1 MGLNPQPRNWLGRG
15 APIVDPKT
23 GRPSREFEEA
33 LMELFAKTDPTLTRR
48 GQVQSVAPITGRT
61 EGIGTT
67 VQQLTPAGLLVNA
80 DQVAADGPTYG
91 RVNGT
96 ALTANNVDL
105 TKNGVVGPLGTP
117 KIDNNMPL
125 NATNNAT
132 VDSINAGASATA
144 RVYGPG
150 GVGSNWVAFKGS
162 LQTSL
167 PSGSVTGLAYSTNYY
182 IYWNGSSFQ
191 SSTTAFLVLPDGFIF
206 AGLIMTVAS
215 AGSAA
220 ATATAV
226 LAGTGVA
233 SVTITNVG
241 AGYATPPTV
250 AFTGGGG
257 TGATGT
263 AVLTGNTVTS
273 VTMTSAGTGYTSAPG
288 VTFNGGG
295 GAGAAGTAVLVPT
308 SIAQVTINTGGAG
321 YSTAPTVSFTG
332 GGGAGA
338 TATATIS
345 GGAVTGA
352 TIGNAG
358 AGYTSAPAVGFGGG
372 QAGTTGGGTVTGA
385 GTAYRGGGRLAL

>member
-1 MGLNPQPRNWLGRG
+1 MTTTQTFGALRG
-15 APIVDPKT
+15 PLVDEK
-23 GRPSREFEEA
+23 GNPSRDFLKKLQEYETKLA
-33 LMELFAKTDPTLTRR
+33 NTITLV
-48 GQVQSVAPITGRT
+48 GQIASGAVIQGRS

-67 VQQLTPAGLLVNA
+67 ASQLNTTGQLVTA
-80 DQVAADGPTYG
+80 DAVAADGATFG

-105 TKNGVVGPLGTP
+105 TKSGVVGPLGTP

-150 GVGSNWVAFKGS
+150 GVGSNWVAFRGS

-167 PSGSVTGLAYSTNYY
+167 SSGSVTGLAYSTNYY

-206 AGLIMTVAS
+206 AGLIMTVAA

-308 SIAQVTINTGGAG
+308 SIAQVTINSGGAG

-345 GGAVTGA
+345 GGAVTAA

-358 AGYTSAPAVGFGGG
+358 AGYTSAPVVGFGGG

-385 GTAYRGGGRLAL
+385 GTAYKGGGRLAL